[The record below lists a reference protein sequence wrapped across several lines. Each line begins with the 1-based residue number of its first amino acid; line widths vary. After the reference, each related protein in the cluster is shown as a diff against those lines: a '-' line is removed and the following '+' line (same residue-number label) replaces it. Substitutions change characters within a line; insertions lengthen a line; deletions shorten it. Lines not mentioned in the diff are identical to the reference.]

1 MLEIC
6 GGNLII
12 QGNIKNKAKFTLLRI
27 LNPLKIFSISFC
39 SSVFNLVQ
47 IGGLCSAQQ
56 SCGLAMILPQK
67 SSLQC
72 LINVVARY
80 YMEAGA
86 NSQTVNSKVKVTCCP
101 QCPGEKDVL
110 RCRYASPND
119 YLVLNPTWKQNIA
132 RIANAVQC
140 HS

>member
-1 MLEIC
+1 
-6 GGNLII
+6 
-12 QGNIKNKAKFTLLRI
+12 
-27 LNPLKIFSISFC
+27 
-39 SSVFNLVQ
+39 
-47 IGGLCSAQQ
+47 
-56 SCGLAMILPQK
+56 MILPQK

-86 NSQTVNSKVKVTCCP
+86 NSQTVNPKVKVTCCP